1 MALTINTNS
10 LSLLA
15 QNNLNKSQSALG
27 TSIERLSSGMRI
39 NSARDDAA
47 GQAIANRF
55 TSQIRGLSLAAR
67 NANDGISITQ
77 VTEGALNE
85 INNNLQRI
93 RELAVQAQ
101 NGIYTSSDLDS
112 IQNEIDL
119 RLEEINRIS
128 GQTQF
133 NNIKVLSSDRQLSIQ
148 IGANDG
154 ESIDISML
162 QIDSKKMG
170 VENLNVNGA
179 KLATA
184 QDLRNVEGKHFDIVK
199 TTDGNVLAV
208 SKDKVLNI
216 GANAA
221 LGDDK
226 VLYKDATGGITQSKY
241 ASGGAVPVINTDADR
256 YTTVP
261 AGATVA
267 VAAAAGAD
275 GVIGTALAT
284 GGGNITAATA
294 THTIDDARL
303 TGGSYAEITAD
314 RIWKLSAETATTS
327 AGLAGISAE
336 ALIGANG
343 TYVVKFGEEYVGFEI
358 GGTAPNRTLKASTAI
373 YDGAPGATSLSLGT
387 VNTLA
392 TAEDVKGYIE
402 STQATVIVDDSGIY
416 IGNNDK
422 VNRVGSNEVVYVSY
436 ADPAKAQLMSATEL
450 GNNHLAHVTE
460 DPLKAIDKAIV
471 KVDEARSYL
480 GAVQNR
486 MEALIVNINDT
497 VNNMTAARGRIEDA
511 DYATEV
517 SNMSHAQILQ
527 QAGISVLVQANQ
539 AQQSVLALLR

>member
-101 NGIYTSSDLDS
+101 NGIYTPSDLDS

-128 GQTQF
+128 EQTQF
-133 NNIKVLSSDRQLSIQ
+133 NNIKVLSSDRRLSIQ

-154 ESIDISML
+154 ERIDISML

-179 KLATA
+179 KLATV
-184 QDLRNVEGKHFDIVK
+184 QDLEKVKDSYEVYGSDASNAANNVVFVGEDGVVRHAGADAATPDDDSIIYRN
-199 TTDGNVLAV
+199 TTDNTFSTTEYDGAGLTVMSSAGTGV
-208 SKDKVLNI
+208 AGTTGV
-216 GANAA
+216 ANALAIA
-221 LGDDK
+221 L
-226 VLYKDATGGITQSKY
+226 
-241 ASGGAVPVINTDADR
+241 
-256 YTTVP
+256 
-261 AGATVA
+261 
-267 VAAAAGAD
+267 AAAG
-275 GVIGTALAT
+275 GNIGTTVTGTAITGLA
-284 GGGNITAATA
+284 GGV
-294 THTIDDARL
+294 
-303 TGGSYAEITAD
+303 AEGIGD
-314 RIWKLSAETATTS
+314 NFWKLSATAGSDAAT
-327 AGLAGISAE
+327 AGISTE
-336 ALIGANG
+336 ALRGENG
-343 TYVVKFGEEYVGFEI
+343 TYLTVIDGKTVGFTVGGTTGNRTVLTQSGETIYGVDNTLTFGTKNVQATTQDLESANAEKLSVYVGTNQ
-358 GGTAPNRTLKASTAI
+358 GG
-373 YDGAPGATSLSLGT
+373 
-387 VNTLA
+387 
-392 TAEDVKGYIE
+392 AEKHYYADKGGVVHQAGNSE
-402 STQATVIVDDSGIY
+402 S
-416 IGNNDK
+416 
-422 VNRVGSNEVVYVSY
+422 VYVSY
-436 ADPAKAQLMSATEL
+436 ADLKNPQLFSQTEL
-450 GNNHLAHVTE
+450 SDNHLAYVTQN
-460 DPLKAIDKAIV
+460 PLEAIDAAIV
-471 KVDEARSYL
+471 QIDEARSYL

>member
-154 ESIDISML
+154 ERIDISML

-179 KLATA
+179 KLATV
-184 QDLRNVEGKHFDIVK
+184 QDLEKVKDSYEVYGSGVSNAANNVVFVGEDGVVRHAGTDAATPDDDSIIYRMADNTFSTTKYNGAGLIVMSSAGTGGAG
-199 TTDGNVLAV
+199 TTGVATDLATG
-208 SKDKVLNI
+208 L
-216 GANAA
+216 AA
-221 LGDDK
+221 LGGNIDAA
-226 VLYKDATGGITQSKY
+226 ATGTAIT
-241 ASGGAVPVINTDADR
+241 G
-256 YTTVP
+256 
-261 AGATVA
+261 
-267 VAAAAGAD
+267 
-275 GVIGTALAT
+275 
-284 GGGNITAATA
+284 
-294 THTIDDARL
+294 L
-303 TGGSYAEITAD
+303 TGGVAEGID
-314 RIWKLSAETATTS
+314 GNFWKLSAN
-327 AGLAGISAE
+327 AGSDAANAGISTE
-336 ALIGANG
+336 ALSGANG
-343 TYVVKFGEEYVGFEI
+343 TYLTVIDGKAVGFTVGGVATNRTVLTQSGETIYAVGNALTFGTKNVQATTQDLESANAEKLSVYVGTNQ
-358 GGTAPNRTLKASTAI
+358 GG
-373 YDGAPGATSLSLGT
+373 
-387 VNTLA
+387 
-392 TAEDVKGYIE
+392 AEKHYYADKGGVVHQAGNSE
-402 STQATVIVDDSGIY
+402 S
-416 IGNNDK
+416 
-422 VNRVGSNEVVYVSY
+422 VYVSY
-436 ADPAKAQLMSATEL
+436 ADLKNPQLLSQTEL
-450 GNNHLAHVTE
+450 SDNHLAHVTQN
-460 DPLKAIDKAIV
+460 PLEAIDAAIV
-471 KVDEARSYL
+471 QIDEARSYL